1 MRMAR
6 ITAHELK
13 TLMQSRAPFVI
24 LDARSST
31 ARKIDP
37 RHIPGAVAVDIVA
50 PEHNVGDV
58 TPEHHIVVY
67 CS

>member
-13 TLMQSRAPFVI
+13 TLMQGNTPIMV

-31 ARKIDP
+31 ARKVDP
-37 RHIPGAVAVDIVA
+37 RHIPGAVAVDITA
-50 PEHNVGDV
+50 PEHHVGDV